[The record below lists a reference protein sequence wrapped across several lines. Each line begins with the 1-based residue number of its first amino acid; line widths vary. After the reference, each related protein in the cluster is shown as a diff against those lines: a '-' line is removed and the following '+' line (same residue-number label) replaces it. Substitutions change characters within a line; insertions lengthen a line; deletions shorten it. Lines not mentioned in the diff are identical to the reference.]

1 LLLVFQIF
9 CVQTYL
15 PASPWWVRIATVL
28 LR

>member
-1 LLLVFQIF
+1 LLILFQIF

-15 PASPWWVRIATVL
+15 HTSPWWVRIATAL